1 MRSFWKK
8 DAVISIKLNED
19 CYSLAQM
26 VNGNAQMRFFSI
38 FKEVDSWTGVDL
50 REVEPLFSVFIGNV
64 VIQKLGQRRISAEE
78 VNPGDASCD
87 RIFIEPISNAEGY
100 RLRNEFWDRGGNLV
114 DLGEGARLAGCDAPA
129 IKRNLNINEDFDLIQ
144 EKELTNM
151 WGDSNVKIRLLMK
164 RDKNINIDQFKFF
177 VFPGLLERM
186 RLSEEDFDWS
196 EFKMKPSDFF
206 VG

>member
-8 DAVISIKLNED
+8 DAVISIKLNEE

-26 VNGNAQMRFFSI
+26 VNGNAQMRFFPI
-38 FKEVDSWTGVDL
+38 FKEVDRWAGVDL
-50 REVEPLFSVFIGNV
+50 REMEPLFSVFIGNV
-64 VIQKLGQRRISAEE
+64 VIQKLGQRRIPTEE

-114 DLGEGARLAGCDAPA
+114 DLGEGARLAGCDAPVV
-129 IKRNLNINEDFDLIQ
+129 KQKLNINEDFDLIQ
-144 EKELTNM
+144 GKELTNM
-151 WGDSNVKIRLLMK
+151 WGDRNVKRRLLMK

-177 VFPGLLERM
+177 VFPGLLERTQ
-186 RLSEEDFDWS
+186 LSEEDFDWS
-196 EFKMKPSDFF
+196 DFKMRPSDFF
-206 VG
+206 VE